1 MIRLGLA
8 KGRLAA
14 DADRFCTALGLTIRS
29 GVLSYRTA
37 VRGLAVSVHL
47 IKAPDVARLLRR
59 NLLDLGLVGD
69 EWLLETGVSAD
80 RRCFEARSYE
90 ATVCLLMSGDD
101 PRPPRHIRSAASPYP
116 NLAHRLLRDLAP
128 AAEILAVSGSSEALV
143 PGIAD
148 ACVDLVETGASADL
162 NGLAVR
168 QRFDQVTTHLVRSEH
183 CDAAT
188 VSPVVDLLAGAVEA
202 AR

>member
-1 MIRLGLA
+1 MIRLGLP
-8 KGRLAA
+8 KGRMGA
-14 DADRFCTALGLTIRS
+14 DADRFCTALGLTLKS

-37 VRGLAVSVHL
+37 TRGLTVSVHL
-47 IKAPDVARLLRR
+47 IKAPDIARLLRR

-69 EWLLETGVSAD
+69 EWLLETGVSPE

-101 PRPPRHIRSAASPYP
+101 PRSPRHIRSAASPHP
-116 NLAHRLLRDLAP
+116 NLTRSLLRDLAP
-128 AAEILAVSGSSEALV
+128 TAEILAVNGSSEALV

-148 ACVDLVETGASADL
+148 ACVDLVETGASAAL

-168 QRFDQVTTHLVRSEH
+168 RRFAHVTTHLVRSEK
-183 CDAAT
+183 CDPAA
-188 VSPVVDLLAGAVEA
+188 VSSVVDLLAGAMEA